1 MEIRVL
7 RYFLAVAQEGSVT
20 RAARALHLTQPT
32 LSRQIR
38 ELEEELG
45 QTLFSRG
52 GRELS
57 LTREGLLLRQ
67 RAEEIVG
74 LAEIT
79 EKEFRSLGEKTV
91 SGDLSLGCG
100 ESKALS
106 FVTDA
111 LKVLQ
116 DEHPLIIPHFF
127 SGNGEIVMDRL
138 DKGLLDFA
146 VLMGAE
152 NTERYSSLP
161 LPNHDTWGLL
171 MDKDDPMAQKKAITA
186 EDLLDIP
193 LILSSQSLSRDELSG
208 WLGFPMSRLHIA
220 ATYTLLFNGSLM
232 VRSGLG
238 YALCFD
244 HIAPSGKD
252 SPFAFRPLSPLLTS
266 PLSLVWKKHQILSA
280 PSKKSGPSSPKK
292 SPEEATQT
300 TACGSYPS
308 PRASQATK
316 NSRICW
322 RNI

>member
-20 RAARALHLTQPT
+20 RATRALHLTQPT

-57 LTREGLLLRQ
+57 LTREGLLLWP

-252 SPFAFRPLSPLLTS
+252 SPFAFRPLTS

-280 PSKKSGPSSPKK
+280 PA
-292 SPEEATQT
+292 EAFL
-300 TACGSYPS
+300 AKIREAGE
-308 PRASQATK
+308 K
-316 NSRICW
+316 
-322 RNI
+322 

>member
-1 MEIRVL
+1 MLVFWRKGSDILETRVL

-152 NTERYSSLP
+152 NTERYYSLP

-186 EDLLDIP
+186 EDLLGIP

-280 PSKKSGPSSPKK
+280 PA
-292 SPEEATQT
+292 EAFL
-300 TACGSYPS
+300 AKIREAGE
-308 PRASQATK
+308 K
-316 NSRICW
+316 
-322 RNI
+322 

>member
-252 SPFAFRPLSPLLTS
+252 SPFAFRPFAFRPLTS

-280 PSKKSGPSSPKK
+280 PA
-292 SPEEATQT
+292 EAFLAKTRE
-300 TACGSYPS
+300 AGE
-308 PRASQATK
+308 K
-316 NSRICW
+316 
-322 RNI
+322 

>member
-152 NTERYSSLP
+152 NTERYYSFP

-186 EDLLDIP
+186 EDLLGIP

-252 SPFAFRPLSPLLTS
+252 SPFAFRPLTS

-280 PSKKSGPSSPKK
+280 PA
-292 SPEEATQT
+292 EAFL
-300 TACGSYPS
+300 AKIREAGE
-308 PRASQATK
+308 K
-316 NSRICW
+316 
-322 RNI
+322 

>member
-20 RAARALHLTQPT
+20 RAARALHLTHPT

-146 VLMGAE
+146 VLISAE
-152 NTERYSSLP
+152 NTERYYSLP

-252 SPFAFRPLSPLLTS
+252 SPFAFRPLTS

-280 PSKKSGPSSPKK
+280 PA
-292 SPEEATQT
+292 EAFL
-300 TACGSYPS
+300 AKIREAGE
-308 PRASQATK
+308 K
-316 NSRICW
+316 
-322 RNI
+322 

>member
-1 MEIRVL
+1 MLVFWRKGSDILEIRVL

-127 SGNGEIVMDRL
+127 SGNGEIVMNRL

-152 NTERYSSLP
+152 NTERYYSLP

-186 EDLLDIP
+186 EDLLGIP

-280 PSKKSGPSSPKK
+280 PA
-292 SPEEATQT
+292 EAFL
-300 TACGSYPS
+300 AKIREAGE
-308 PRASQATK
+308 K
-316 NSRICW
+316 
-322 RNI
+322 

>member
-1 MEIRVL
+1 LEIRVL

-79 EKEFRSLGEKTV
+79 EREFRSLGEKTV

-146 VLMGAE
+146 VLISAE
-152 NTERYSSLP
+152 NTERYYSLP

-252 SPFAFRPLSPLLTS
+252 SPFAFRPLTS

-280 PSKKSGPSSPKK
+280 PA
-292 SPEEATQT
+292 EAFL
-300 TACGSYPS
+300 AKIREAGE
-308 PRASQATK
+308 K
-316 NSRICW
+316 
-322 RNI
+322 

>member
-1 MEIRVL
+1 MLVFWRKGSDILEIRVL

-20 RAARALHLTQPT
+20 RAARALHLTHPT

-91 SGDLSLGCG
+91 SGDLSIGCG

-146 VLMGAE
+146 VLISAE
-152 NTERYSSLP
+152 NTERYYSLP

-244 HIAPSGKD
+244 HIALSGKD
-252 SPFAFRPLSPLLTS
+252 SPFAFRPLTS

-280 PSKKSGPSSPKK
+280 PA
-292 SPEEATQT
+292 EAFL
-300 TACGSYPS
+300 AKIRKAGE
-308 PRASQATK
+308 K
-316 NSRICW
+316 
-322 RNI
+322 

>member
-116 DEHPLIIPHFF
+116 DEHPLIMPHFF

-152 NTERYSSLP
+152 NTERYYSLP

-171 MDKDDPMAQKKAITA
+171 MDKNDPMAQKKAITA

-252 SPFAFRPLSPLLTS
+252 SPFAFRPLTS

-280 PSKKSGPSSPKK
+280 PA
-292 SPEEATQT
+292 EAFL
-300 TACGSYPS
+300 AKIREAGE
-308 PRASQATK
+308 K
-316 NSRICW
+316 
-322 RNI
+322 

>member
-1 MEIRVL
+1 METRVL

-91 SGDLSLGCG
+91 SGDLSIGCG

-116 DEHPLIIPHFF
+116 DKHPLIIPHFF

-146 VLMGAE
+146 VLISAE
-152 NTERYSSLP
+152 NTERYYSLP

-252 SPFAFRPLSPLLTS
+252 SPFAFRPLTS

-280 PSKKSGPSSPKK
+280 PA
-292 SPEEATQT
+292 EAFL
-300 TACGSYPS
+300 AKIREAGE
-308 PRASQATK
+308 K
-316 NSRICW
+316 
-322 RNI
+322 

>member
-1 MEIRVL
+1 METRVL

-152 NTERYSSLP
+152 NTERYYSLP

-252 SPFAFRPLSPLLTS
+252 SPFAFRPLTS

-280 PSKKSGPSSPKK
+280 PA
-292 SPEEATQT
+292 EAFLAKTRE
-300 TACGSYPS
+300 AGE
-308 PRASQATK
+308 K
-316 NSRICW
+316 
-322 RNI
+322 

>member
-1 MEIRVL
+1 LEIRVL

-20 RAARALHLTQPT
+20 RAARALHLTHPT

-127 SGNGEIVMDRL
+127 SGNGEIIMDRL

-152 NTERYSSLP
+152 NTERYYSLP

-171 MDKDDPMAQKKAITA
+171 MNKDDPMAQKKAITA

-252 SPFAFRPLSPLLTS
+252 SPFAFRPLTS

-280 PSKKSGPSSPKK
+280 PA
-292 SPEEATQT
+292 EAFL
-300 TACGSYPS
+300 AKIREAGE
-308 PRASQATK
+308 K
-316 NSRICW
+316 
-322 RNI
+322 

>member
-1 MEIRVL
+1 METRVL

-138 DKGLLDFA
+138 NKGLLDFA

-152 NTERYSSLP
+152 NTERYYSLP

-171 MDKDDPMAQKKAITA
+171 MDKGDPMAQKKAITA
-186 EDLLDIP
+186 EDLLGIP

-252 SPFAFRPLSPLLTS
+252 SPFAFRPLTS

-280 PSKKSGPSSPKK
+280 PA
-292 SPEEATQT
+292 EAFL
-300 TACGSYPS
+300 AKIREAGE
-308 PRASQATK
+308 K
-316 NSRICW
+316 
-322 RNI
+322 

>member
-152 NTERYSSLP
+152 NTERYYSLP

-238 YALCFD
+238 YALRFD

-252 SPFAFRPLSPLLTS
+252 SPFAFRPLTS

-280 PSKKSGPSSPKK
+280 PA
-292 SPEEATQT
+292 EAFL
-300 TACGSYPS
+300 AKIREAGE
-308 PRASQATK
+308 K
-316 NSRICW
+316 
-322 RNI
+322 

>member
-1 MEIRVL
+1 MLVFWRKGSDILEIRVL

-171 MDKDDPMAQKKAITA
+171 MDKDDRMAQKKAITA

-280 PSKKSGPSSPKK
+280 PA
-292 SPEEATQT
+292 EAFL
-300 TACGSYPS
+300 AKIREAGE
-308 PRASQATK
+308 K
-316 NSRICW
+316 
-322 RNI
+322 

>member
-91 SGDLSLGCG
+91 SGDLSIGCG

-152 NTERYSSLP
+152 NTERYYSLP

-186 EDLLDIP
+186 EDLLGIP

-280 PSKKSGPSSPKK
+280 PA
-292 SPEEATQT
+292 EAFL
-300 TACGSYPS
+300 AKIREAGE
-308 PRASQATK
+308 K
-316 NSRICW
+316 
-322 RNI
+322 

>member
-146 VLMGAE
+146 VLMGSE
-152 NTERYSSLP
+152 NTERYYSLP

-186 EDLLDIP
+186 EDLLGIP

-252 SPFAFRPLSPLLTS
+252 SPFAFRPLTS

-280 PSKKSGPSSPKK
+280 PA
-292 SPEEATQT
+292 EAFL
-300 TACGSYPS
+300 AKIREAGE
-308 PRASQATK
+308 K
-316 NSRICW
+316 
-322 RNI
+322 

>member
-152 NTERYSSLP
+152 NTERYYSLP
-161 LPNHDTWGLL
+161 LSNHDTWGLL
-171 MDKDDPMAQKKAITA
+171 MNKDDPMAQKKAITA

-252 SPFAFRPLSPLLTS
+252 SPFAFRPLTS

-280 PSKKSGPSSPKK
+280 PA
-292 SPEEATQT
+292 EAFL
-300 TACGSYPS
+300 AKIREAGE
-308 PRASQATK
+308 K
-316 NSRICW
+316 
-322 RNI
+322 

>member
-152 NTERYSSLP
+152 NTERYSSFP

-252 SPFAFRPLSPLLTS
+252 SPFAFRPLTS

-280 PSKKSGPSSPKK
+280 PA
-292 SPEEATQT
+292 EAFL
-300 TACGSYPS
+300 AKIREAGE
-308 PRASQATK
+308 K
-316 NSRICW
+316 
-322 RNI
+322 

>member
-20 RAARALHLTQPT
+20 RAARALHLTHPT

-91 SGDLSLGCG
+91 SGDLSIGCG

-152 NTERYSSLP
+152 NTERYYSFP

-252 SPFAFRPLSPLLTS
+252 SPFAFRPLTS

-280 PSKKSGPSSPKK
+280 PA
-292 SPEEATQT
+292 EAFL
-300 TACGSYPS
+300 AKIREAGE
-308 PRASQATK
+308 K
-316 NSRICW
+316 
-322 RNI
+322 

>member
-1 MEIRVL
+1 METRVL

-171 MDKDDPMAQKKAITA
+171 MDKDDP
-186 EDLLDIP
+186 
-193 LILSSQSLSRDELSG
+193 
-208 WLGFPMSRLHIA
+208 
-220 ATYTLLFNGSLM
+220 
-232 VRSGLG
+232 
-238 YALCFD
+238 
-244 HIAPSGKD
+244 
-252 SPFAFRPLSPLLTS
+252 FAFRPLTS

-280 PSKKSGPSSPKK
+280 PA
-292 SPEEATQT
+292 EAFL
-300 TACGSYPS
+300 AKIREAGE
-308 PRASQATK
+308 K
-316 NSRICW
+316 
-322 RNI
+322 

>member
-20 RAARALHLTQPT
+20 RAARALHLTHPT

-45 QTLFSRG
+45 RTLFSRG

-91 SGDLSLGCG
+91 SGDLSIGCG

-152 NTERYSSLP
+152 NTERYYSLP

-252 SPFAFRPLSPLLTS
+252 SPFAFRPLTS

-280 PSKKSGPSSPKK
+280 PA
-292 SPEEATQT
+292 EAFL
-300 TACGSYPS
+300 AKIREAGE
-308 PRASQATK
+308 K
-316 NSRICW
+316 
-322 RNI
+322 

>member
-1 MEIRVL
+1 METRVL

-186 EDLLDIP
+186 EDLLGIP

-280 PSKKSGPSSPKK
+280 PA
-292 SPEEATQT
+292 EAFL
-300 TACGSYPS
+300 AKIREAGE
-308 PRASQATK
+308 K
-316 NSRICW
+316 
-322 RNI
+322 

>member
-152 NTERYSSLP
+152 NTERYYSLP

-171 MDKDDPMAQKKAITA
+171 MDKDDAMAQKKAITA

-252 SPFAFRPLSPLLTS
+252 SPFAFRPLTS

-280 PSKKSGPSSPKK
+280 PA
-292 SPEEATQT
+292 EAFL
-300 TACGSYPS
+300 AKIREAGE
-308 PRASQATK
+308 K
-316 NSRICW
+316 
-322 RNI
+322 

>member
-1 MEIRVL
+1 MLVFWRKGSDILEIRVL

-91 SGDLSLGCG
+91 SGDLSIGCG

-252 SPFAFRPLSPLLTS
+252 SPFAFRPFAFRPLTS

-280 PSKKSGPSSPKK
+280 PA
-292 SPEEATQT
+292 EAFLAKTRE
-300 TACGSYPS
+300 AGE
-308 PRASQATK
+308 K
-316 NSRICW
+316 
-322 RNI
+322 

>member
-1 MEIRVL
+1 LEIRVL

-280 PSKKSGPSSPKK
+280 PA
-292 SPEEATQT
+292 EAFL
-300 TACGSYPS
+300 AKIREAGE
-308 PRASQATK
+308 K
-316 NSRICW
+316 
-322 RNI
+322 

>member
-1 MEIRVL
+1 LETRVL

-146 VLMGAE
+146 VLMGAG
-152 NTERYSSLP
+152 NTERYYSLP

-186 EDLLDIP
+186 EDLLGIP

-252 SPFAFRPLSPLLTS
+252 SPFAFRPLTS

-280 PSKKSGPSSPKK
+280 PA
-292 SPEEATQT
+292 EAFL
-300 TACGSYPS
+300 AKIREAGE
-308 PRASQATK
+308 K
-316 NSRICW
+316 
-322 RNI
+322 

>member
-1 MEIRVL
+1 METRVL

-67 RAEEIVG
+67 RAEEIVC

-152 NTERYSSLP
+152 NTERYYSLP

-171 MDKDDPMAQKKAITA
+171 MDKDDP
-186 EDLLDIP
+186 
-193 LILSSQSLSRDELSG
+193 
-208 WLGFPMSRLHIA
+208 
-220 ATYTLLFNGSLM
+220 
-232 VRSGLG
+232 
-238 YALCFD
+238 
-244 HIAPSGKD
+244 
-252 SPFAFRPLSPLLTS
+252 FAFRPLTS

-280 PSKKSGPSSPKK
+280 PA
-292 SPEEATQT
+292 EAFL
-300 TACGSYPS
+300 AKIREAGE
-308 PRASQATK
+308 K
-316 NSRICW
+316 
-322 RNI
+322 

>member
-116 DEHPLIIPHFF
+116 DEHPLIMPHFF
-127 SGNGEIVMDRL
+127 SGNGKIVMDRL

-152 NTERYSSLP
+152 NTERYYSLP

-252 SPFAFRPLSPLLTS
+252 SPFAFRPLTS

-280 PSKKSGPSSPKK
+280 PA
-292 SPEEATQT
+292 EAFL
-300 TACGSYPS
+300 AKIREAGE
-308 PRASQATK
+308 K
-316 NSRICW
+316 
-322 RNI
+322 

>member
-1 MEIRVL
+1 METRVL

-186 EDLLDIP
+186 KDLLDIP

-280 PSKKSGPSSPKK
+280 PA
-292 SPEEATQT
+292 EAFL
-300 TACGSYPS
+300 AKIREAGE
-308 PRASQATK
+308 K
-316 NSRICW
+316 
-322 RNI
+322 

>member
-152 NTERYSSLP
+152 NTERYYSLP
-161 LPNHDTWGLL
+161 LPNHDIWGLL

-280 PSKKSGPSSPKK
+280 PA
-292 SPEEATQT
+292 EAFL
-300 TACGSYPS
+300 AKIREAGE
-308 PRASQATK
+308 K
-316 NSRICW
+316 
-322 RNI
+322 

>member
-106 FVTDA
+106 FVTGA

-252 SPFAFRPLSPLLTS
+252 SPFAFRPLTS

-280 PSKKSGPSSPKK
+280 PA
-292 SPEEATQT
+292 EAFL
-300 TACGSYPS
+300 AKIREAGE
-308 PRASQATK
+308 K
-316 NSRICW
+316 
-322 RNI
+322 

>member
-1 MEIRVL
+1 METRVL

-152 NTERYSSLP
+152 NTERYYSLP

-193 LILSSQSLSRDELSG
+193 LILSFQSLSRDELSG

-252 SPFAFRPLSPLLTS
+252 SPFAFRPLTS

-280 PSKKSGPSSPKK
+280 PA
-292 SPEEATQT
+292 EAFL
-300 TACGSYPS
+300 AKIREAGE
-308 PRASQATK
+308 K
-316 NSRICW
+316 
-322 RNI
+322 

>member
-1 MEIRVL
+1 MLVFWRKGSDILEIRVL

-91 SGDLSLGCG
+91 SGDLSIGCG

-152 NTERYSSLP
+152 NTERYYSLP

-186 EDLLDIP
+186 EDLLGIP

-266 PLSLVWKKHQILSA
+266 PFSLVWKKHQILSA
-280 PSKKSGPSSPKK
+280 PA
-292 SPEEATQT
+292 EAFL
-300 TACGSYPS
+300 AKIREAGE
-308 PRASQATK
+308 K
-316 NSRICW
+316 
-322 RNI
+322 

>member
-152 NTERYSSLP
+152 NTERYYSLP

-186 EDLLDIP
+186 EDLLGIP

-252 SPFAFRPLSPLLTS
+252 SPFAFRPFAFRPLTS

-280 PSKKSGPSSPKK
+280 PA
-292 SPEEATQT
+292 EAFL
-300 TACGSYPS
+300 AKIREAGE
-308 PRASQATK
+308 K
-316 NSRICW
+316 
-322 RNI
+322 

>member
-91 SGDLSLGCG
+91 SGDLSIGCG

-152 NTERYSSLP
+152 NTERYYSLP

-186 EDLLDIP
+186 EDLLGIP

-266 PLSLVWKKHQILSA
+266 PLSLVWKNIRSSPPRQK
-280 PSKKSGPSSPKK
+280 PSSQRSGK
-292 SPEEATQT
+292 Q
-300 TACGSYPS
+300 G
-308 PRASQATK
+308 
-316 NSRICW
+316 
-322 RNI
+322 RNRKML

>member
-57 LTREGLLLRQ
+57 LTREGLLLWP

-186 EDLLDIP
+186 EDLLGIP

-252 SPFAFRPLSPLLTS
+252 SPFAFRPLTS

-280 PSKKSGPSSPKK
+280 PA
-292 SPEEATQT
+292 EAFL
-300 TACGSYPS
+300 AKIREAGE
-308 PRASQATK
+308 K
-316 NSRICW
+316 
-322 RNI
+322 

>member
-91 SGDLSLGCG
+91 SGDLSIGCG

-146 VLMGAE
+146 VLISAE
-152 NTERYSSLP
+152 NTERYYSLP

-280 PSKKSGPSSPKK
+280 PA
-292 SPEEATQT
+292 EAFL
-300 TACGSYPS
+300 AKIREAGE
-308 PRASQATK
+308 K
-316 NSRICW
+316 
-322 RNI
+322 

>member
-1 MEIRVL
+1 MLVFWRKGSDILEIRVL

-252 SPFAFRPLSPLLTS
+252 SPFAFRPFAFRPLTS

-280 PSKKSGPSSPKK
+280 PA
-292 SPEEATQT
+292 EAFLAKTRE
-300 TACGSYPS
+300 AGE
-308 PRASQATK
+308 K
-316 NSRICW
+316 
-322 RNI
+322 

>member
-1 MEIRVL
+1 MLVFWRKGSDILEIRVL

-57 LTREGLLLRQ
+57 LTREVLLLRQ

-91 SGDLSLGCG
+91 SGDLSIGCG

-152 NTERYSSLP
+152 NTERYYSLP

-280 PSKKSGPSSPKK
+280 PA
-292 SPEEATQT
+292 EAFL
-300 TACGSYPS
+300 AKIREAGE
-308 PRASQATK
+308 K
-316 NSRICW
+316 
-322 RNI
+322 